1 MKVTGDNGA
10 KGISDFTGSLK
21 GGNRMTFKKPLCV
34 VINATDVGTCHGLAN
49 PSPVST
55 EIDEFVSNIY
65 PKGSHYFWVIND
77 SKAETQHELIVDLNT
92 AVQDRIGEEHGK
104 GRFLLLL
111 VDGKLMA
118 AQRIPLGA
126 KVNCKNEEEV

>member
-1 MKVTGDNGA
+1 
-10 KGISDFTGSLK
+10 
-21 GGNRMTFKKPLCV
+21 MTFKKPCV
-34 VINATDVGTCHGLAN
+34 LLLTLLMWVPATGLAN
-49 PSPVST
+49 PSQVST
-55 EIDEFVSNIY
+55 AIDDFVSTIY

-77 SKAETQHELIVDLNT
+77 SKAETQHELIIDLNT
-92 AVQDRIGEEHGK
+92 AVQDRIGEEQGK

-111 VDGKLMA
+111 VKGKLFA

>member
-1 MKVTGDNGA
+1 MKIKTPFVLLAALLMWGPA
-10 KGISDFTGSLK
+10 
-21 GGNRMTFKKPLCV
+21 
-34 VINATDVGTCHGLAN
+34 AGLAN

-55 EIDEFVSNIY
+55 EIDDFVSNIY
-65 PKGSHYFWVIND
+65 PKGSHYFWIIND

-92 AVQDRIGEEHGK
+92 AVQDRIGEEYGK